1 MINIFEIQP
10 NDEPKKPDC
19 KSALL
24 SIFSL
29 FLGGSLRQSPDR
41 DASQFRQG
49 SET

>member
-1 MINIFEIQP
+1 MINIFEVHP

-29 FLGGSLRQSPDR
+29 FLGGLPRQSPDR
-41 DASQFRQG
+41 DASLFHQE
-49 SET
+49 SE